1 MKMRAR
7 GEKRKTTRRTR
18 EKAGEHE
25 IDGRN
30 SNGFKRI
37 VFKARR
43 PVSDRQTSARNAK
56 KSVVCMRWG
65 KREKAR
71 SWKAEGPSLG
81 KDCAEPKVAHLFAFQ
96 SNFVKRSWKRS

>member
-18 EKAGEHE
+18 EKVEERE

-56 KSVVCMRWG
+56 KSVVCMRWR
-65 KREKAR
+65 KRESEKLEGGRAGPR
-71 SWKAEGPSLG
+71 KGLRRAESSVLVRVS
-81 KDCAEPKVAHLFAFQ
+81 K
-96 SNFVKRSWKRS
+96 